1 MAGDL
6 ICRCRKRLAHGF
18 TVEADFTIPLDR
30 APVTVLFGPS
40 GAGKTTLLRL
50 LAGLE
55 KPDAGEIVFRGRTW
69 LDSATGVYLA
79 PGRRRAGIVFQD
91 YALFPHLTVAQNV
104 KFGAPGRP
112 CGDVLRQF
120 GLAEF
125 ADRLPRQLSG
135 GEQQRLALARA
146 VAAKPELLL
155 LDEPLSALDLNSRVK
170 LRHELRRMLLAA
182 AVPSLVVT
190 HDRTEAMVLGDFM
203 AVMVDGRLRQIGPVE
218 EVFRR
223 PADRETAVAVGIEN
237 VVPAEV
243 ESRAHGLLQLRAG
256 RARLECVDRGE
267 GEESRAV
274 LVLIRAEDIAL
285 SREAS
290 PGSTRNHLRGSV
302 TAVTREGPVARVELE
317 CGVPLVALVTAQSVA
332 DLDLDA
338 GQTVYAAVKATA
350 IHLLPALRGADS

>member
-1 MAGDL
+1 VAGDL
-6 ICRCRKRLAHGF
+6 ICRCRKRLAQGF

-55 KPDAGEIVFRGRTW
+55 RPDAGEIVFRGRTW
-69 LDSATGVYLA
+69 FDASTGVCLA
-79 PGRRRAGIVFQD
+79 PGRRRAGFVFQD

-104 KFGAPGRP
+104 KFGATGHD
-112 CGDVLRQF
+112 CDAVMRQF

-146 VAAKPELLL
+146 VAAAPELLL

-170 LRHELRRMLLAA
+170 LRHELRRLLLAA

-190 HDRTEAMVLGDFM
+190 HDRTEAMVLGDFL
-203 AVMVDGRLRQIGPVE
+203 AVMVEGRLRQLGPVQG
-218 EVFRR
+218 VFRR
-223 PADRETAVAVGIEN
+223 PADRETAIAVGIEN
-237 VVPAEV
+237 VLPAEV
-243 ESRAHGLLQLRAG
+243 ESRSNGLLQLRAG
-256 RARLECVDRGE
+256 QARLECVDRGE
-267 GEESRAV
+267 TGAV
-274 LVLIRAEDIAL
+274 LALFRAEDVTI
-285 SREAS
+285 SRDLA
-290 PGSTRNHLRGSV
+290 PGSARNHLRGTV
-302 TAVTREGPVARVELE
+302 TGVAREGPVARVELE
-317 CGVPLVALVTAQSVA
+317 CGILLVALVTAQSVA
-332 DLDLDA
+332 DLDLDF

-350 IHLLPALRGADS
+350 IHLLPGPGTSE

>member
-1 MAGDL
+1 VAGDL
-6 ICRCRKRLAHGF
+6 ICRCRKRLAQGF
-18 TVEADFTIPLDR
+18 TVEGDFTIPLDR

-55 KPDAGEIVFRGRTW
+55 RPDAGEIVFRGRTW
-69 LDSATGVYLA
+69 FDSSTGVCLA
-79 PGRRRAGIVFQD
+79 PGRRRAGFVFQD

-104 KFGAPGRP
+104 KFGAHGNTS
-112 CGDVLRQF
+112 DAVLRQF
-120 GLAEF
+120 GLVEF

-190 HDRTEAMVLGDFM
+190 HDRTEAMALGDFM
-203 AVMVDGRLRQIGPVE
+203 AVMVDGRLRQLGPVQ

-223 PADRETAVAVGIEN
+223 PADQETAIAVGIEN
-237 VVPAEV
+237 VLPAEV
-243 ESRAHGLLQLRAG
+243 ESRSNGLLQLRAG
-256 RARLECVDRGE
+256 QARLECVDRGE
-267 GEESRAV
+267 SGAV
-274 LVLIRAEDIAL
+274 LALIRAEDVTI
-285 SREAS
+285 SRDLA
-290 PGSTRNHLRGSV
+290 PGSARNHLPGSV
-302 TAVTREGPVARVELE
+302 AGVAREGPVARVELE
-317 CGVPLVALVTAQSVA
+317 CGLPLVALVTAQSVA
-332 DLDLDA
+332 DLDLHL

-350 IHLLPALRGADS
+350 IHLLPGPGTRE

>member
-1 MAGDL
+1 VAGDL
-6 ICRCRKRLAHGF
+6 ICRCRKRLAQGF

-50 LAGLE
+50 VAGLE
-55 KPDAGEIVFRGRTW
+55 APDAGEIVFRGRTW
-69 LDSATGVYLA
+69 FDSSTGVSVA
-79 PGRRRAGIVFQD
+79 PGRRRAGFVFQD

-104 KFGAPGRP
+104 KFGAPGKP
-112 CGDVLRQF
+112 CDGVLRQF
-120 GLAEF
+120 GLAEL
-125 ADRLPRQLSG
+125 ADRMPRQLSG
-135 GEQQRLALARA
+135 GQQQRLALARA

-203 AVMVDGRLRQIGPVE
+203 AVMVEGRLRQLGPVE

-237 VVPAEV
+237 VVPALV
-243 ESRAHGLLQLRAG
+243 ESRSGGLLELRAG
-256 RARLECVDRGE
+256 QARLECVDRGE
-267 GEESRAV
+267 TDAV
-274 LVLIRAEDIAL
+274 LALIRAEDIAI

-290 PGSTRNHLRGSV
+290 AGSTRNHLRGSV
-302 TAVTREGPVARVELE
+302 TAVAREGPVARVELE
-317 CGVPLVALVTAQSVA
+317 CGIPLVALVTAQSVA
-332 DLDLDA
+332 DLDLEA

-350 IHLLPALRGADS
+350 IHLLPGPGRRG

>member
-1 MAGDL
+1 VAGDL
-6 ICRCRKRLAHGF
+6 TCRCRKRLAQGF
-18 TVEADFTIPLDR
+18 TVEADFAIPLDR

-69 LDSATGVYLA
+69 FDSSAGVCLA
-79 PGRRRAGIVFQD
+79 PGRRRAGFVFQD

-104 KFGAPGRP
+104 KFGATGHA
-112 CGDVLRQF
+112 CDGVLRQF
-120 GLAEF
+120 GLVEF

-135 GEQQRLALARA
+135 GQQQRLALARA

-170 LRHELRRMLLAA
+170 LRHELRRMLLDA

-203 AVMVDGRLRQIGPVE
+203 AVMVDGRLRQFGPVE

-223 PADRETAVAVGIEN
+223 PADREIAAAVGIEN
-237 VVPAEV
+237 MVAAEV
-243 ESRAHGLLQLRAG
+243 ESRANGLIELRAG
-256 RARLECVDRGE
+256 QARLECVDRGE
-267 GEESRAV
+267 TGGV
-274 LVLIRAEDIAL
+274 LALIRAEDIAI
-285 SREAS
+285 SREPAA
-290 PGSTRNHLRGSV
+290 GSARNHLKGTV
-302 TAVTREGPVARVELE
+302 AGVEWEGPVARVELD
-317 CGVPLVALVTAQSVA
+317 CGLRLVALVTSQSVA
-332 DLDLDA
+332 DLDLHP
-338 GQTVYAAVKATA
+338 GQAIHAAVKATA
-350 IHLLPALRGADS
+350 IHLLPGLEIR